1 MKKMNVKV
9 LFLGLVSMGFVHAS
23 AQTFALQVKNNKI
36 TYVNDSKGNRV
47 LDFSYCG
54 YRNSEQD
61 IPNVNN
67 AVFVPCNAGDN
78 WANIQKA
85 IDYVSSLKPDKQGF
99 RGAVLLG
106 KGTYTLSR
114 ELRIA
119 ASGVVLRGADKEQT
133 VLLKTGVD
141 RGALLYVEGQNNVVT
156 TDTVEVQ
163 QAYVPVGSKELQV
176 SQSGSFRVGDRVLVV
191 RPSTKE

>member
-67 AVFVPCNAGDN
+67 AVFVPCNEGDN
-78 WANIQKA
+78 WANIQKG
-85 IDYVSSLKPDKQGF
+85 Y
-99 RGAVLLG
+99 
-106 KGTYTLSR
+106 
-114 ELRIA
+114 
-119 ASGVVLRGADKEQT
+119 
-133 VLLKTGVD
+133 
-141 RGALLYVEGQNNVVT
+141 
-156 TDTVEVQ
+156 
-163 QAYVPVGSKELQV
+163 
-176 SQSGSFRVGDRVLVV
+176 
-191 RPSTKE
+191 